1 MGVAPDQ
8 RPSENEARLR
18 LALDL
23 ARMAVTELDVRTGTL
38 THAGHVR
45 EVLGHEPDNLP
56 GTFEAA
62 LQHVHPD
69 DIPTLRDRTV
79 AMLHRGEA
87 FDLEFRVRFPDGSWH
102 WVSWQAQR
110 VTDRAGKVTK
120 IIAVGRNTS
129 VRRARMER
137 LTEQTA
143 LLRAVL
149 DNLPMSV
156 YTKDRDGRYVLDNAA
171 HVRRL
176 GVSSEADVRG
186 KTAFDFFPE
195 EIARPF
201 AADDRQVIETGQP
214 IADRE
219 EPFVDPPT
227 GRRRW
232 YRTTKVPLVDA
243 SGAVTGLVGLS
254 LDVTDAKLLE
264 QQLLQSQKMEMMGRL
279 AGGVAH
285 DFNNLL
291 TVILGS
297 LELLRLDSG
306 GVSGDQLDNIQLAA
320 THAAHLTRQLLT
332 FSRQQVI
339 DPRVLDL
346 NVLILEAQTMLTR
359 LISET
364 ITLETRP
371 APDLWS
377 VRVDPGQMMQVLVNL
392 VVNARDAMP
401 NGGRLTIGTANV
413 TLAADDPARQPT
425 VAPGEYVRVVV
436 SDTGV
441 GLTED
446 VKAHLF
452 EAFFTTKEKGRGT
465 GLGLATSYGIVRQSG
480 GFIVADSQPDA
491 GATFTV
497 YLPRAAEAIEAAAA
511 SVPFVQSDL
520 EPGRETVLV
529 VEDNDLVREIA
540 VEALSRHGYAV
551 LAARDAEEALATARS
566 YAHPVDLLL
575 TDVVL
580 PTMDGRELAARFVEG
595 RTGAKVLYVS
605 GYAAETIVVDELA
618 PDFFLLQKPY
628 TSSTLVRRVQEVL
641 APGRVTSLE

>member
-1 MGVAPDQ
+1 MGVAPDS
-8 RPSENEARLR
+8 RPSESEARLR

-23 ARMAVTELDVRTGTL
+23 ARLAVTELDVRTGRL

-45 EVLGHEPDNLP
+45 EVLGFDPDHLP
-56 GTFEAA
+56 ATFDAA
-62 LQHVHPD
+62 LRFVHPD
-69 DIPTLRDRTV
+69 DV
-79 AMLHRGEA
+79 AMLRERTSATLHHGA
-87 FDLEFRVRFPDGSWH
+87 PFDLEFRIRFPDGAWN

-110 VTDRAGKVTK
+110 VADRQGRALK
-120 IIAVGRNTS
+120 IIAIGRNTTL
-129 VRRARMER
+129 RRSRMER
-137 LTEQTA
+137 LAEQSA
-143 LLRAVL
+143 LLRAVV
-149 DNLPMSV
+149 DNVPISI
-156 YTKDRDGRYVLDNAA
+156 YTKDREGRYGIDNAA
-171 HVRRL
+171 HLRRL
-176 GVSSEADVRG
+176 GVQSEAEVRG
-186 KTAFDFFPE
+186 RTVFDFFPE
-195 EIARPF
+195 EIAAAF
-201 AADDRQVIETGQP
+201 AADDRAVIDSGQP
-214 IADRE
+214 ILDRE

-243 SGAVTGLVGLS
+243 TGAVTGLVGLS

-297 LELLRLDSG
+297 LELLRLDG
-306 GVSGDQLDNIQLAA
+306 GVVGDQIDNIQLAA

-346 NVLILEAQTMLTR
+346 NVLIAEARTMLMR

-364 ITLETRP
+364 IVLDTRP
-371 APDLWS
+371 ASGLWP
-377 VRVDPGQMMQVLVNL
+377 VRVDPGQTMQVLVNL

-401 NGGRLTIGTANV
+401 NGGRLTIATGNV
-413 TLAADDPARQPT
+413 TLTAEDLARQPKA
-425 VAPGEYVRVVV
+425 APGDYVCISV

-446 VKAHLF
+446 VKQHLF

-465 GLGLATSYGIVRQSG
+465 GLGLATSYGIVRQSD
-480 GFIVADSQPDA
+480 GFITADNQPGG
-491 GATFTV
+491 GARFTV
-497 YLPRAAEAIEAAAA
+497 FLPRAGEILDATARPAPAMDPAI
-511 SVPFVQSDL
+511 

-529 VEDNDLVREIA
+529 VEDNELVREIA
-540 VEALSRHGYAV
+540 VEALVRHGYAV
-551 LAARDAEEALATARS
+551 VAARDAEEALAVARDLPH
-566 YAHPVDLLL
+566 AVDLLL

-580 PTMDGRELAARFVEG
+580 PTMDGRELAARFCAEN
-595 RTGAKVLYVS
+595 RNARVLFVS
-605 GYAAETIVVDELA
+605 GYAAETIVIDEMA

-628 TSSTLVRRVQEVL
+628 TTSTLVRRVQEVL
-641 APGRVTSLE
+641 SAAPAGLA

>member
-1 MGVAPDQ
+1 MGVAPDS

-23 ARMAVTELDVRTGTL
+23 ARMAVTELDVRTGRL
-38 THAGHVR
+38 THTGHVR
-45 EVLGHEPDNLP
+45 EVLGFDPDHLP
-56 GTFEAA
+56 ATFDAA
-62 LQHVHPD
+62 LRFVHPD
-69 DIPTLRDRTV
+69 DVASLRERT
-79 AMLHRGEA
+79 AATLHRGEP
-87 FDLEFRVRFPDGSWH
+87 FDLEFRIRFPDGAWN

-110 VTDRAGKVTK
+110 VADRAGRALK
-120 IIAVGRNTS
+120 IIAVGRNTTM
-129 VRRARMER
+129 RRARIER
-137 LTEQTA
+137 LAEQSG
-143 LLRAVL
+143 LLRAVV
-149 DNLPMSV
+149 DNLPISM
-156 YTKDRDGRYVLDNAA
+156 YTKDREGRYVIDNAA
-171 HVRRL
+171 HMRRL
-176 GVSSEADVRG
+176 GVSSEAEVRG
-186 KTAFDFFPE
+186 RTVFDFFPE
-195 EIARPF
+195 DIAAAF
-201 AADDRQVIETGQP
+201 ADDDRVVFETGQA
-214 IADRE
+214 ILDRE
-219 EPFVDPPT
+219 EPFVDPTT

-232 YRTTKVPLVDA
+232 YKTTKVPLRDA
-243 SGAVTGLVGLS
+243 AGTVTGLVGLS

-297 LELLRLDSG
+297 LELLRLDG
-306 GVSGDQLDNIQLAA
+306 GVTGDQLDNIQLAA

-346 NVLILEAQTMLTR
+346 NLLLAEAQTMLMR

-371 APDLWS
+371 APGLWP
-377 VRVDPGQMMQVLVNL
+377 VRVDPGQLMQVLVNL

-401 NGGRLTIGTANV
+401 NGGRLTVSTGNA
-413 TLAADDPARQPT
+413 TLAAEDLARQPK
-425 VAPGEYVRVVV
+425 ASPGDFVRITV

-446 VKAHLF
+446 VKQHLF

-465 GLGLATSYGIVRQSG
+465 GLGLATSHNIVQQSG
-480 GFIVADSQPDA
+480 GFIVADNQA
-491 GATFTV
+491 TGGAQFV
-497 YLPRAAEAIEAAAA
+497 VFLPRATEVAEPVAVAPAA
-511 SVPFVQSDL
+511 SDPAL
-520 EPGRETVLV
+520 GPGRETVLV

-540 VEALSRHGYAV
+540 VEALTRHGYAV
-551 LAARDAEEALATARS
+551 LAARDAEEALEAARDLVC
-566 YAHPVDLLL
+566 PVDLLL

-580 PTMDGRELAARFVEG
+580 PTMDGRELAARF
-595 RTGAKVLYVS
+595 RSTHATARVLFVS
-605 GYAAETIVVDELA
+605 GYAAETIVVDEMA

-628 TSSTLVRRVQEVL
+628 TTSTLVRRVQEVL
-641 APGRVTSLE
+641 SAASTT

>member
-1 MGVAPDQ
+1 MSVPSSGYEPDQ
-8 RPSENEARLR
+8 L
-18 LALDL
+18 
-23 ARMAVTELDVRTGTL
+23 
-38 THAGHVR
+38 
-45 EVLGHEPDNLP
+45 PD
-56 GTFEAA
+56 TFEAA
-62 LQHVHPD
+62 LRLVHPED
-69 DIPTLRDRTV
+69 VPALRDRTV

-87 FDLEFRVRFPDGSWH
+87 FDLEFRVRFPDDSWQ

-110 VTDRAGKVTK
+110 VTDRAGGVTK

-129 VRRARMER
+129 QRRARMER
-137 LTEQTA
+137 MSQQRA

-156 YTKDRDGRYVLDNAA
+156 YTKDRDGRYVLDNAVA
-171 HVRRL
+171 PRRL
-176 GVSSEADVRG
+176 GVASEADVRG
-186 KTAFDFFPE
+186 KTAFDFFPA
-195 EIARPF
+195 EIAASF
-201 AADDRQVIETGQP
+201 AADDRRVIETGLP

-219 EPFVDPPT
+219 EPFVDPRT

-243 SGAVTGLVGLS
+243 AGAVTGLVGLS
-254 LDVTDAKLLE
+254 QDVTDAKLLE

-297 LELLRLDSG
+297 LELLRVDGSAP
-306 GVSGDQLDNIQLAA
+306 SDQIDNIQLAA

-339 DPRVLDL
+339 DPRVVDL
-346 NVLILEAQTMLTR
+346 NLLILEAQTMLTR
-359 LISET
+359 LISEN
-364 ITLETRP
+364 IVLDTRP
-371 APDLWS
+371 AAELWP

-401 NGGRLTIGTANV
+401 NGGRLSIGTANV
-413 TLAADDPARQPT
+413 TLGGDDPVRHAAM
-425 VAPGEYVRVVV
+425 APGDYVRVAVT
-436 SDTGV
+436 DTGV
-441 GLTED
+441 GLSDE
-446 VKAHLF
+446 VRAHLF

-480 GFIVADSQPDA
+480 GAIVANNQPGA

-497 YLPRAAEAIEAAAA
+497 YLPRAEDAVETVAA
-511 SVPFVQSDL
+511 SAVLEADRL

-551 LAARDAEEALATARS
+551 LAARDAEEALATARLQE
-566 YAHPVDLLL
+566 HPVDLLL

-595 RTGAKVLYVS
+595 RLGAKVLYVS
-605 GYAAETIVVDELA
+605 GYAAETIVVDEME
-618 PDFFLLQKPY
+618 PDFYLLQKPY
-628 TSSTLVRRVQEVL
+628 SSSTLVRRVQEVL
-641 APGRVTSLE
+641 AT